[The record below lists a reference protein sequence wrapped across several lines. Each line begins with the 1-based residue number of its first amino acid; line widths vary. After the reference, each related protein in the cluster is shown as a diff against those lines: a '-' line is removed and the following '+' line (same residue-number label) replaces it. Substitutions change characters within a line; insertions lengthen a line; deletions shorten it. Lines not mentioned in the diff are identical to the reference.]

1 MTFLAGQSIL
11 EIKAGAPNNG
21 RGEDN
26 RGMVKQFKVGRGRT
40 YPYVS
45 AQASRRWLRD
55 SLPAGEATS
64 PVMRTGEGKKQQAY
78 TRGRPDLYLDD
89 DLFGYMIAVKADDSG
104 PDKGKSKT
112 FMRDTVLATG
122 TLVAIVPGQ
131 PVMDFG
137 TMSRDFGPGT
147 NPVIHEHEMYTAD
160 LAGDLLLD
168 LPRVGSFEMAG
179 KTTKSALPA
188 ATAATV
194 VSNGG
199 SEVTLR
205 GVQCVRLPIA
215 ERRRRVA
222 VLLRTMAEVTGG
234 AKQSVN
240 YGDRTPALVILAP
253 IKGGTNPFTRV
264 VRDREGATFFDAD
277 ILAEQI
283 AAWSD
288 ELEGPVRVGWA
299 PGFLGSQRERARD
312 DLAGLLKNEEVILGH
327 PRTILNVLAGELEAG
342 DHDTWF
348 DDPAE

>member
-11 EIKAGAPNNG
+11 EVRAGAPNNG

-26 RGMVKQFKVGRGRT
+26 RGTVKQFTIGRGRT

-64 PVMRTGEGKKQQAY
+64 PVVRIGEGKKQQAY
-78 TRGRPDLYLDD
+78 TKGRPDLYLDD

-104 PDKGKSKT
+104 PGKGESKT

-122 TLVAIVPGQ
+122 TLVAVVPSK

-137 TMSRDFGPGT
+137 TMSRDFGPGAH
-147 NPVIHEHEMYTAD
+147 PVIHEHEMYTAD

-179 KTTKSALPA
+179 KTTKPALPSA
-188 ATAATV
+188 AAAAV
-194 VSNGG
+194 IAGGG

-205 GVQCVRLPIA
+205 GVQCVRLPVA

-222 VLLRTMAEVTGG
+222 VLLRAMTEVRGG
-234 AKQSVN
+234 AKQSAH

-253 IKGGTNPFTRV
+253 VKGGTNPFTRV
-264 VRDREGATFFDAD
+264 VRERESATFFDSD

-283 AAWSD
+283 TAWSD
-288 ELEGPVRVGWA
+288 ELDGPVRVGWA
-299 PGFLGSQRERARD
+299 PGFLGTQRDRARS
-312 DLAGLLKNEEVILGH
+312 DLADLLKNDQVILGH
-327 PRTILNVLAGELEAG
+327 PRTILNALASEFEAG
-342 DHDTWF
+342 DHDAWF
-348 DDPAE
+348 DDPAA